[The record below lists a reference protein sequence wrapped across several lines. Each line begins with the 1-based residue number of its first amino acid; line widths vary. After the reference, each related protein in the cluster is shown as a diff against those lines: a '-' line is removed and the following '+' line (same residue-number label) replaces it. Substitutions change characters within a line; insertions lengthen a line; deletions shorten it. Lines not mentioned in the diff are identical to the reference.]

1 MYNHSM
7 KDENEINLKLFV
19 ILNKC
24 TLSVGKK
31 SEKNIRLTGL
41 TVPQFAVLEMLYH
54 KGDLKVGDIIE
65 KSLSSVGNISLIID
79 NLCKLQFVEKRK
91 CPSDGRVTYV
101 TLTEKGRNL
110 IKNMWPAHVEDMNGI
125 MKNLS
130 IEEKNILISLL
141 KKLGK
146 S

>member
-1 MYNHSM
+1 M
-7 KDENEINLKLFV
+7 KDEDELNLKLFV
-19 ILNKC
+19 VLNKC

-65 KSLSSVGNISLIID
+65 KSLSSIGNISLIID
-79 NLCKLQFVEKRK
+79 NLQKLEFVEKRK
-91 CPSDGRVTYV
+91 CKSDGRVTYV
-101 TLTEKGRNL
+101 ALSDKGREL
-110 IKNMWPAHVEDMNGI
+110 ITNMWPSHVEDMNNI
-125 MKNLS
+125 MSKLS
-130 IEEKNILISLL
+130 SEEKNILVSLL

>member
-1 MYNHSM
+1 M
-7 KDENEINLKLFV
+7 KDKNKLSLKLFV
-19 ILNKC
+19 VLNKC
-24 TLSVGKK
+24 TLTVGKK

-79 NLCKLQFVEKRK
+79 NLQKLGYAEKKK
-91 CPSDGRVTYV
+91 CNKDGRITYV
-101 TLTEKGRNL
+101 SLSHKGREL
-110 IKNMWPAHVEDMNGI
+110 IKNMWPAHVEDMTNI
-125 MKNLS
+125 MSKLN
-130 IEEKNILISLL
+130 EEEQITLISLL

>member
-1 MYNHSM
+1 MEVN
-7 KDENEINLKLFV
+7 KNLKLFV

-31 SEKNIRLTGL
+31 SEKSIKVTGL
-41 TVPQFAVLEMLYH
+41 TVPQFSVLEMLYH

-65 KSLSSVGNISLIID
+65 KSLSSIGNISLIVD
-79 NLCKLQFVEKRK
+79 NLQKLKFVEKRK
-91 CPSDGRVTYV
+91 CSLDKRITYV
-101 TLTEKGRNL
+101 TLTEKGRKL
-110 IKNMWPAHVEDMNGI
+110 IESMWENHEQEINNI
-125 MKNLS
+125 MSVLDS
-130 IEEKNILISLL
+130 QEKDILISLL

>member
-1 MYNHSM
+1 M

-19 ILNKC
+19 VLNKC

-79 NLCKLQFVEKRK
+79 NLKKLSYVEKKK
-91 CPSDGRVTYV
+91 CLLDGRITYV
-101 TLTEKGRNL
+101 SLSEKGKSL
-110 IKNMWPAHVEDMNGI
+110 IENMWPSHVDDMNSI
-125 MKNLS
+125 MSKLS
-130 IEEKNILISLL
+130 LEEKNILISLL

>member
-1 MYNHSM
+1 M
-7 KDENEINLKLFV
+7 KTNENLKLFV
-19 ILNKC
+19 VLNKC

-31 SEKNIRLTGL
+31 SEKGIKATGL
-41 TVPQFAVLEMLYH
+41 TVPQFSVLEMLYH

-79 NLCKLQFVEKRK
+79 NLQKLNFVEKRK
-91 CPSDGRVTYV
+91 CTCDGRITYV
-101 TLTEKGRNL
+101 SLTQKGKELIESMWPSHEEDINNIMSVLNNEEKDTLTK
-110 IKNMWPAHVEDMNGI
+110 
-125 MKNLS
+125 
-130 IEEKNILISLL
+130 LL

>member
-1 MYNHSM
+1 M
-7 KDENEINLKLFV
+7 KDEDELNLKLFV
-19 ILNKC
+19 VLNKC

-65 KSLSSVGNISLIID
+65 KSLSSIGNISLIID
-79 NLCKLQFVEKRK
+79 NLQKLGFAEKRK
-91 CPSDGRVTYV
+91 CKNDGRVTYV
-101 TLTEKGRNL
+101 ALSEKGREL
-110 IKNMWPAHVEDMNGI
+110 IEGMWPSHVDDMNNI
-125 MKNLS
+125 MSKLS
-130 IEEKNILISLL
+130 VEEKNILVSLL